1 MATPSRKVSVMSHL
15 SHIDTDSTSLVF
27 VRHGET
33 ESNAEKRYMGHLD
46 SPLSERGITQVAAV
60 AARLGKDSI
69 SAVYTSD
76 LGRAAITAEA
86 IAKACNLS
94 FVSDARLR
102 ERHAGVFQGLRLTEA
117 SERFPDHFTETEQ
130 PTPSTAI
137 PEGESALQVQ
147 ARLVPFLEEV
157 CQRHPGQSV
166 VIVTHGGVIR
176 TVLWHLMESSYA
188 TARWAR
194 VDNTSLSIFRRE
206 HGRWVLDAWN
216 DTGHLRDI

>member
-1 MATPSRKVSVMSHL
+1 MSNS
-15 SHIDTDSTSLVF
+15 SHVNSDGISLVF

-33 ESNAEKRYMGHLD
+33 ESNAEKRYMGQLD
-46 SPLSERGITQVAAV
+46 SPLSGRGIAQVAAV
-60 AARLGKDSI
+60 AARLCKEGVN
-69 SAVYTSD
+69 AVYTSD
-76 LGRAAITAEA
+76 LGRAHITAKA
-86 IAKACNLS
+86 IAKACSLS
-94 FVSDARLR
+94 FVSDVRLR
-102 ERHAGVFQGLRLTEA
+102 ERHAGVFQGLRLSEA
-117 SERFPDHFTETEQ
+117 RARFPDNFAETEQ

-147 ARLVPFLEEV
+147 ARFVPFLEEV

-166 VIVTHGGVIR
+166 VIVTHGGFIR

-194 VDNTSLSIFRRE
+194 VDNTSLSIFCRE

-216 DTGHLRDI
+216 DTGHLRPCS